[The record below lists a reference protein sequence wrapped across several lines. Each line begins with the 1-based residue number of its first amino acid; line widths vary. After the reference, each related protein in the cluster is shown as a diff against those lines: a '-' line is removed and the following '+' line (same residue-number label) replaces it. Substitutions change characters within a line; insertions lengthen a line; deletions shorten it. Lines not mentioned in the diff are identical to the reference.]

1 MTNLSSSDGNKEKEG
16 GKKKKISKRYSRRKK
31 PLARR
36 RLPVLA
42 GSCCVAAAY
51 YVCAYGMS
59 ISHNIRPGHTRI
71 VGKTKSRATCV
82 KHNFFFFLKKS
93 CYKVCRSTKDYNKP
107 EGHTTLRL
115 LSVHFFRRRARCQLP
130 EKEQNSNDNQLK
142 QERKRSSHDFEVFLK
157 SNSHFLLLFKRI

>member
-1 MTNLSSSDGNKEKEG
+1 METRKKREEK
-16 GKKKKISKRYSRRKK
+16 KKKKISKRYSRRKK

-59 ISHNIRPGHTRI
+59 ISHNIRPGHTRM

-82 KHNFFFFLKKS
+82 KHNFFFFLRKA
-93 CYKVCRSTKDYNKP
+93 VTKFAGAQKIK
-107 EGHTTLRL
+107 T
-115 LSVHFFRRRARCQLP
+115 
-130 EKEQNSNDNQLK
+130 NQK
-142 QERKRSSHDFEVFLK
+142 ATQHYVFLVSIFSEDVHDVSCPKKKKIQMTINWSKKEKGVPMTLSFFFK